1 MLDRLSPLALSL
13 VLDFASF
20 DPCFKQVGPP
30 FQSGF
35 YPSQVTP
42 HHSCV
47 YATVPRINRALR
59 RLMDRVPISRSVTGS
74 VFQLMNPAQR
84 CRVKN
89 LCLSSASKVTPLS
102 NAAVDLT
109 RPSGIPDASNVE
121 KVWLVCDED
130 TDIPI
135 FCPNQ
140 ASSLRIGSRV
150 SRPVMLP
157 ACLRELEV
165 GPAYTHNFDAFPPS
179 LRVVKFLSD
188 SVSKP
193 QSLRLP
199 LTLAPRLEVLHLP
212 SFWNEVLEPGWL
224 PTSLRELRLGYMYNQ
239 SFLPESLPPALRKL
253 AAGHCF
259 SSALDHLPASLET
272 LKLGSMFNQPVGIL
286 PSSLKRLIFGSA
298 FSYSLSNLDLPHLED
313 LVLGYQWRH
322 PVSSEWLP
330 SSLRSLT
337 LKALDYFSE
346 DNVCLENTNI
356 EHLVIRHL
364 IADRLLAST
373 LPRGLISLVIQKAK
387 GPVDNLPE
395 TLQDFSL
402 GQNEGTFPC
411 LPAGLKLL
419 KLSCYDGPLHL
430 PPALER
436 LCLGV
441 TFNSP
446 LPPLPMGL
454 RELFF
459 VTSFNQPISPGVL
472 PPSLRVL
479 ALSSRYNRKL
489 SGILPQ
495 GLRKLVLGPAY
506 DAVFVDGDLP
516 SSLRTLEVQGNK
528 LDIRRCVLPKHLSRL
543 VCGSYAVAEQ
553 QAIKEATGHRS
564 AAAFEVLP
572 PFLCL
577 S

>member
-1 MLDRLSPLALSL
+1 
-13 VLDFASF
+13 
-20 DPCFKQVGPP
+20 
-30 FQSGF
+30 
-35 YPSQVTP
+35 
-42 HHSCV
+42 
-47 YATVPRINRALR
+47 
-59 RLMDRVPISRSVTGS
+59 MDRVPISRSVTSS
-74 VFQLMNPAQR
+74 VFQLMKPEQR

-89 LCLSSASKVTPLS
+89 LFLSSASKVTPLS
-102 NAAVDLT
+102 NAAADLT
-109 RPSGIPDASNVE
+109 SSSGILNASNVE

-130 TDIPI
+130 SDIPI
-135 FCPNQ
+135 FCPKE
-140 ASSLRIGSRV
+140 AISLRIGRRV
-150 SRPVMLP
+150 TRPVILP
-157 ACLRELEV
+157 PCLQELEV
-165 GPAYTHNFDAFPPS
+165 GPAYTHNFDTLPSS
-179 LRVVKFLSD
+179 LRVIKFLSD
-188 SVSKP
+188 SVSKS
-193 QSLRLP
+193 QSLRMP
-199 LTLAPRLEVLHLP
+199 PTLSPRLEVLHLP
-212 SFWNEVLEPGWL
+212 SFWNDALEPGWL
-224 PTSLRELRLGYMYNQ
+224 PASLRELRLGYMYNRN
-239 SFLPESLPPALRKL
+239 FLPGSLPQALRKL
-253 AAGHCF
+253 TTGHCF
-259 SSALDHLPASLET
+259 SSTLEYLPASLEI
-272 LKLGSMFNQPVGIL
+272 LELGSMYDQPVNFGL
-286 PSSLKRLIFGSA
+286 PRGLRRLVFGPA
-298 FSYSLSNLDLPHLED
+298 FSFSLTNPDLPHLED

-364 IADRLLAST
+364 IADRLVTST

-387 GPVDNLPE
+387 GPVDGLPE

-411 LPAGLKLL
+411 LPPGLKRL

-430 PPALER
+430 PPALEH

-459 VTSFNQPISPGVL
+459 VTSFNQPIAPGVL

-479 ALSSRYNRKL
+479 VLSSRYNRKL
-489 SGILPQ
+489 SGVLPQ
-495 GLRKLVLGPAY
+495 GLRKLVLGPAFG
-506 DAVFVDGDLP
+506 AVFVDNDLP

-528 LDIRRCVLPKHLSRL
+528 LDIRRCALPQNLSRL
-543 VCGSYAVAEQ
+543 VCNSYAVAEQ
-553 QAIKEATGHRS
+553 QAIKEATGLRS
-564 AAAFEVLP
+564 AAVEILP